1 MVKIKNDLIRVRRS
15 AYQSG
20 IIKGHVYE
28 DVVPALERW
37 TSNGK
42 KVYIYSSGSIDA
54 QKLLF
59 GFSEKGDLTNFFS
72 GHFGIILLVFIVA
85 YSCLCRYLNWIKS

>member
-1 MVKIKNDLIRVRRS
+1 MWRS

-20 IIKGHVYE
+20 IIKGHIYE

-37 TSNGK
+37 KTSGK
-42 KVYIYSSGSIDA
+42 KLYIYSSGSVDA

-59 GFSEKGDLTNFFS
+59 GFSEKGDLTRFFS
-72 GHFGIILLVFIVA
+72 GHFGIHQHEEYDTNGIDLH
-85 YSCLCRYLNWIKS
+85 RYLDWIKN